1 MTNHHEEER
10 SISAHAAHASI
21 VSASSTLN
29 VMNTL
34 RALHPQRNERVEQL
48 QHSPEEEIEE
58 PMSTISKT
66 TFTYTVL
73 HRTDEPVMS
82 IEEAMSRAWDGDAVG
97 GETEVIA
104 VHVPDEQ
111 VEDELVALG
120 NDGEFFNDALG
131 LGDSW
136 DQ

>member
-10 SISAHAAHASI
+10 SIGAHAAHASI
-21 VSASSTLN
+21 VSAYSTIS

-34 RALHPQRNERVEQL
+34 RALHPQSNERVEPL

-66 TFTYTVL
+66 TFTYTIL
-73 HRTDEPVMS
+73 HRTDGPVRGLK
-82 IEEAMSRAWDGDAVG
+82 EAMSRAWDGDAVG
-97 GETEVIA
+97 GVTEKIT

-111 VEDELVALG
+111 VEDELIALG
-120 NDGEFFNDALG
+120 NDGEFFDDALG

-136 DQ
+136 GQ